1 MRDSTVVVDVPFVIS
16 SLQFSLPPP
25 LPIITIILNDNT
37 TIIFILTR
45 ISSCASPRTGEGF
58 AIIIC
63 NKALAPFLNAMR
75 DGCAN
80 CPDCLS
86 ERKANPYLSALF
98 GCKTLRSPVLYQAIM
113 AGGGDP
119 ALQVFSAVVRHTD
132 SCFSFLASKQ

>member
-1 MRDSTVVVDVPFVIS
+1 V
-16 SLQFSLPPP
+16 
-25 LPIITIILNDNT
+25 
-37 TIIFILTR
+37 
-45 ISSCASPRTGEGF
+45 SPRTGEGF

-63 NKALAPFLNAMR
+63 NKAFVTFFHAMR

-80 CPDCLS
+80 CPDCLL
-86 ERKANPYLSALF
+86 ERKSNPYLFALF
-98 GCKTLRSPVLYQAIM
+98 GTKSLRSPVLYDAIV